1 MLLIETSDSL
11 DDTQHPLLWPA
22 AYDRIAHLP
31 TPTPEPDDD
40 DDEDDDKDRG
50 SGGGNIDP
58 DDDEGGSD
66 NEDDDEDD
74 TLWARRPRAALGLLH
89 G

>member
-1 MLLIETSDSL
+1 MPVIETP
-11 DDTQHPLLWPA
+11 DTADETWRPLLRPVA
-22 AYDRIAHLP
+22 PDRVAHLP

-40 DDEDDDKDRG
+40 EDDNEDDDRG

-66 NEDDDEDD
+66 DDDDEDD
-74 TLWARRPRAALGLLH
+74 TLWADRRRAAPRVARG
-89 G
+89 